1 MQSKSFAAVPI
12 FAYGRCWGVLGFGET
27 RYEREWSGPEVE
39 ALKAAAALFGSAIE
53 RERSEE
59 DRERRD
65 RILEAVAFSAAQL
78 LEPGTWQARADEVL
92 ARLGQSADAARILLM
107 DIHAAA
113 DGTTLAT
120 IRHSWQA
127 PGVESPLSH
136 PLLEEGVRVKA
147 LGLERIEAEM
157 RARAARW

>member
-1 MQSKSFAAVPI
+1 M
-12 FAYGRCWGVLGFGET
+12 
-27 RYEREWSGPEVE
+27 
-39 ALKAAAALFGSAIE
+39 KAAAALFGSAIE
-53 RERSEE
+53 RERAEE

-107 DIHAAA
+107 DIHAGA
-113 DGTTLAT
+113 DGTALAA

-127 PGVESPLSH
+127 PGVESPLGH

-147 LGLERIEAEM
+147 LGLDASKGRCV
-157 RARAARW
+157 RGARW